1 MAIMPASI
9 SSPGQFCRR
18 PFRSGHSI
26 DTIAFL
32 VELILD
38 AGILPTIKLVM
49 RQGAGRGMTFPNE
62 TTAPRAVHGAP
73 ARRNNANKIAAAL
86 FGPSPV
92 PQSEDVFS
100 TSAGAWLKRMV
111 AVAAFLLLLALGLPA
126 HAQSDLAEGPRALII
141 NYHADT
147 ADRPAFRQY
156 LSTTMATRL
165 RAMQAD
171 GTLESFRIFYSWYAQ
186 PEVWDA
192 MIELRFTSAGAI
204 ARWNALEKTQPGGL
218 DAKGLALASPVL
230 TASADIPFATGGDQP
245 REGAVYYIIP
255 YSFSSATEY
264 LAYAKAYVLPQY
276 DGWRREGSLADY
288 QLLMNRYPV
297 GRPWDSLAILEY
309 RDMASFGRRQQVLD
323 KVREG
328 LADNPVWKGYH
339 ARKGSIRSETENSI
353 AELIAH

>member
-1 MAIMPASI
+1 MQRMAA
-9 SSPGQFCRR
+9 
-18 PFRSGHSI
+18 
-26 DTIAFL
+26 
-32 VELILD
+32 
-38 AGILPTIKLVM
+38 
-49 RQGAGRGMTFPNE
+49 
-62 TTAPRAVHGAP
+62 
-73 ARRNNANKIAAAL
+73 IAAFMVMLL
-86 FGPSPV
+86 F
-92 PQSEDVFS
+92 
-100 TSAGAWLKRMV
+100 
-111 AVAAFLLLLALGLPA
+111 GLPA
-126 HAQSDLAEGPRALII
+126 LAQSNMTQGPKALII
-141 NYHADT
+141 NYQANA

-165 RAMQAD
+165 RAMQTD

-192 MIELRFTSAGAI
+192 MIELRFTNADAV

-230 TASADIPFATGGDQP
+230 TASADVPFAAGGGQP
-245 REGAVYYIIP
+245 REGSVYYIIP
-255 YSFSSATEY
+255 YSFSSAAEY

-276 DGWRREGSLADY
+276 DGWRREGSLAAY
-288 QLLMNRYPV
+288 QLLTNRYPV

-309 RDMASFGRRQQVLD
+309 RDMASFGRRQLVLD

-353 AELIAH
+353 AELIAY